1 MTKMSQITSGDV
13 MAFINWVEVV
23 NTDPKNG
30 EIRVKDLDSK
40 QEFLVRGQQLIESG
54 LSADRFTSEKSVT
67 KTEAAEIFITNK
79 NTPMTVVFIKANGQL
94 RTMRCKWLHQETL
107 MGRSMVFEFGQGGGV
122 KQIDHRTIQSIIVG
136 DVRYTVKK

>member
-1 MTKMSQITSGDV
+1 MSNVNQICGGDV

-23 NTDPKNG
+23 STDPKNE
-30 EIRVKDLDSK
+30 EIRVRDLDSK
-40 QEFLVRGQQLIESG
+40 QEFLIRGKQLIESG
-54 LSADRFTSEKSVT
+54 LSADRFSSEKAVT
-67 KTEAAEIFITNK
+67 KTEVAEIFISNK

-94 RTMRCKWLHQETL
+94 RTMRCRWLHQETL
-107 MGRSMVFEFGQGGGV
+107 MGRSMVFEFGKDGGV